1 MDWAGRPRPSAA
13 VTSAPLRQ
21 PITPVLCFVDGDWPL
36 IAPPD
41 VFRGVRLESA
51 RSLRKRLA
59 GEVLDAAAIAQLARI
74 LAAALP
80 AK

>member
-1 MDWAGRPRPSAA
+1 LP
-13 VTSAPLRQ
+13 

-41 VFRGVRLESA
+41 EFRGVRLEGA
-51 RSLRKRLA
+51 KSLCKRLA
-59 GEVLDAAAIAQLARI
+59 GEVLDEAEIAQLTRI